1 LPRSRPAVTLPAVG
15 PATVAIFRMMLF
27 SDARLIERGT
37 RTKVQRGNMEI
48 RNVCVLG
55 AGIMG
60 SGITQVIAEAGYNVN
75 MRDIEDRFVQKGHDA
90 IRKNLERAVSKGK
103 MQASDAE
110 AVTGRIKGMT
120 DLKEAASGAQIV
132 IEAVIEV
139 MSLKLDVFKELDSIC
154 QSGTI
159 FCSNTSGLSITEMA
173 SATKRPDSF
182 IGMHFFNPVPVM
194 KLVELTRGFLTS
206 DATYAIARSF
216 VEKTG
221 KTPIEVKEAPGF
233 AVNRILCPM
242 LNEAIFALAEGI
254 ASAEDL
260 DRGMVLGANH
270 PIGPLA
276 LCDMVGLDTLLHVM
290 EGLHRDLGE
299 DKYRPAPLLRKMVR
313 AGYLGRKTG
322 KGFFDYTKQP

>member
-1 LPRSRPAVTLPAVG
+1 
-15 PATVAIFRMMLF
+15 M
-27 SDARLIERGT
+27 
-37 RTKVQRGNMEI
+37 
-48 RNVCVLG
+48 G
-55 AGIMG
+55 AGIA
-60 SGITQVIAEAGYNVN
+60 QVIAEAGFSVN
-75 MRDIEDRFVQKGHDA
+75 MRDIEDRFIQKGHAA
-90 IRKNLERAVSKGK
+90 IRKNLERTVSKGK
-103 MQASDAE
+103 MQATDAE
-110 AVTGRIKGMT
+110 AVAGRINGMT
-120 DLKEAASGAQIV
+120 DLQDAASGAQIV

-139 MSLKLDVFKELDSIC
+139 MSLKLEVFKELDSIC
-154 QSGTI
+154 QSDTI

-173 SATKRPDSF
+173 SVTKRPESF

-206 DATYAIARSF
+206 DATYAIARSL

-254 ASAEDL
+254 ASAEDI

-290 EGLHRDLGE
+290 EGLHQDLGE

-322 KGFFDYTKQP
+322 KGFFDYTKQQ